1 MPVHQGTRRLRLTVT
16 VEIAPSEDGIQLSVK
31 PADDAEALS
40 AARSKVVLDLWNEGS
55 KIVRG
60 TITHASGAIAHFQ
73 GGEALIQMAQILG
86 VHLKPPP
93 GTAHLAEIRRRA
105 CR

>member
-1 MPVHQGTRRLRLTVT
+1 MT
-16 VEIAPSEDGIQLSVK
+16 VEIAPSEEGVQLSVK
-31 PADDAEALS
+31 PADDAETLS
-40 AARSKVVLDLWNEGS
+40 AARSRVVLDLWNEGS

-73 GGEALIQMAQILG
+73 GSEALIQMAQILG
-86 VHLKPPP
+86 VHLEPPP
-93 GTAHLAEIRRRA
+93 GTARVAEITRRA